1 MVSQSLIGILFCYCC
16 FSLDLEDFQYMVLWP
31 KCLRPFKTDVEMLTL
46 MEMVLEGGA
55 FARCLVH
62 EGRAFIGNSA
72 ITKEAAERSLL
83 SSTLLG
89 HSRKTAFY
97 E

>member
-1 MVSQSLIGILFCYCC
+1 M
-16 FSLDLEDFQYMVLWP
+16 ELWP
-31 KCLRPFKTDVEMLTL
+31 KCLCPFKTDVEMLTL

-55 FARCLVH
+55 FARCLAH
-62 EGRAFIGNSA
+62 EVRAVIGSSTV
-72 ITKEAAERSLL
+72 TKEAAERSLL

-89 HSRKTAFY
+89 RSRKTAFY